1 MSRPYIDISIN
12 QCEESKEVI
21 MDVVA
26 KDSGSTLKIPVYLY
40 NVWPCR
46 KMVVG
51 VTLFINGV
59 PYATKVKKIFTGGRR
74 WFCHRIACIFVGDF
88 MFLMTD
94 NCNDEISFKVLS
106 HYIF

>member
-1 MSRPYIDISIN
+1 MSRPYKDISIN
-12 QCEESKEVI
+12 QWEESKEVI

-26 KDSGSTLKIPVYLY
+26 EDVGSSLIIPVYLY
-40 NVWPCR
+40 NVCPCR

-59 PYATKVKKIFTGGRR
+59 PYATKVKKIFTGGRI
-74 WFCHRIACIFVGDF
+74 WFFHRIACIFVGDF

-94 NCNDEISFKVLS
+94 NCNDEISFKILS
-106 HYIF
+106 HYII